1 MAQLL
6 EGAFSKDTIRGVL
19 ITSLICGLS
28 MYTPVIG
35 FVFALFIPL
44 PALFYRSKL
53 GRKSGALIPI
63 ATVVLMALVIGR
75 VSFDILFFVELL
87 LLGFVLSEL
96 FERDVSI
103 EQTVVLACSSVIGTL
118 LAGILVYSILSGKGI
133 GALVSDYVA
142 RNIRLTLS
150 LYEGMG
156 VPPNTMEAIRGSMAH
171 IEYVLVRIIP
181 GLVVMSTLFVSWV
194 SILLA
199 RPVLIARNLG
209 FPDFGRLNRWKSP
222 EVLVW
227 GVIAS
232 GVLLFVPVKGLKML
246 GLNGLLVLMMVYFF
260 QGIGIAAFFFEKK
273 RFPRLL
279 RVFLY
284 SLIALQQFVV
294 LIVIAFGFFDV
305 WADFR
310 KIGKSSSVEE

>member
-1 MAQLL
+1 
-6 EGAFSKDTIRGVL
+6 
-19 ITSLICGLS
+19 
-28 MYTPVIG
+28 
-35 FVFALFIPL
+35 
-44 PALFYRSKL
+44 
-53 GRKSGALIPI
+53 
-63 ATVVLMALVIGR
+63 
-75 VSFDILFFVELL
+75 
-87 LLGFVLSEL
+87 
-96 FERDVSI
+96 
-103 EQTVVLACSSVIGTL
+103 VIGTL
-118 LAGILVYSILSGKGI
+118 LAGVLVYSALAGTGV

-142 RNIRLTLS
+142 RNIRLTLK

-156 VPPNTMEAIRGSMAH
+156 VTQDTMEAIRGSMAH

-181 GLVVMSTLFVSWV
+181 GLIVMSTLFVSWV

-199 RPVLIARNLG
+199 RSVLTARNLV
-209 FPDFGRLNRWKSP
+209 FPDFGRLNRWQSP
-222 EVLVW
+222 EILVW

-232 GVLLFVPVKGLKML
+232 GVLLFVPVKILKML
-246 GLNGLLVLMMVYFF
+246 GLNGLLILMMVYFF
-260 QGIGIAAFFFEKK
+260 QGIAIAAYFFEKK

-310 KIGKSSSVEE
+310 KIGKSASGEQ